1 MLSQGAS
8 IGCVDGKLAGES
20 CCFLAAEAQED
31 QDRVLIKL
39 KEDNQNVNAGGLAIE
54 CCRQFEALFPH
65 VTYFLPMVD
74 SSDLKVAGF
83 LLVAG
88 TQ

>member
-1 MLSQGAS
+1 M
-8 IGCVDGKLAGES
+8 
-20 CCFLAAEAQED
+20 
-31 QDRVLIKL
+31 RVVVFWQQRHKKIKTGFSLLKL

-88 TQ
+88 T